1 MSEQWFYRLFGEEF
15 GPVLLSDL
23 RELAANGTLSGDDQV
38 RPATI
43 SIWVSSKS
51 VCELQDIYQTTA
63 IESDSSVVNSTS
75 PAADE
80 WYYQQPSIN
89 DAVTG
94 PMTFEALLEQ
104 AKSGRLSADDEVK
117 FGVDGKWRRA
127 GSMGRLVAV
136 LPYRS
141 APRNIQAAPKPT
153 PVTPALSIDDLEDA
167 PSDAI
172 EEASLETDVAD
183 LSVIE
188 RKKTQPKAKAVN
200 GKKERPTSVKGK
212 PKAQEEFHEDDV
224 LAELLASPTPAE
236 IDAAK
241 ESQDAQSKSQP
252 AMTAAQAPAFVRP
265 PEPAPMSAASYAPST
280 PRPVAPSKPVP
291 RFKPARSD
299 SSVLAKLKDP
309 AILKLLPVAAG
320 LLLVVGWFS
329 MPESN
334 AGDVTLY
341 NELNNLITEVRTK
354 RAQDPKSLP
363 QLKDELDKAADR
375 IVKKLEKTAD
385 GDHPA
390 RQRLLWCAKTTVPQ
404 MTKVGLA
411 TEALAE
417 KQVIAQLD
425 QTAVLLGLKPAPP
438 PVAVAELVTD

>member
-241 ESQDAQSKSQP
+241 ESHDAQSKSQP

>member
-15 GPVLLSDL
+15 GPVPLSDL

-43 SIWVSSKS
+43 SIWVPSKS
-51 VCELQDIYQTTA
+51 VCELQDVYQTTA

-89 DAVTG
+89 AAVTG

-136 LPYRS
+136 LPYRT
-141 APRNIQAAPKPT
+141 APRNIQAAPKPA
-153 PVTPALSIDDLEDA
+153 PVIPSLSIEDLEDA

-172 EEASLETDVAD
+172 EGASLETEETDVAD

-188 RKKTQPKAKAVN
+188 RKKTQPKAKAVL
-200 GKKERPTSVKGK
+200 GKKERPTSVKAK

-224 LAELLASPTPAE
+224 LAELLASPTPTE
-236 IDAAK
+236 NDAAK
-241 ESQDAQSKSQP
+241 ESQDAQSKPQP
-252 AMTAAQAPAFVRP
+252 AMTTPQAAAFVRP
-265 PEPAPMSAASYAPST
+265 PEPAPMSAASYTPSS

-299 SSVLAKLKDP
+299 SSVLA
-309 AILKLLPVAAG
+309 
-320 LLLVVGWFS
+320 
-329 MPESN
+329 
-334 AGDVTLY
+334 
-341 NELNNLITEVRTK
+341 
-354 RAQDPKSLP
+354 
-363 QLKDELDKAADR
+363 
-375 IVKKLEKTAD
+375 
-385 GDHPA
+385 
-390 RQRLLWCAKTTVPQ
+390 
-404 MTKVGLA
+404 
-411 TEALAE
+411 
-417 KQVIAQLD
+417 
-425 QTAVLLGLKPAPP
+425 
-438 PVAVAELVTD
+438 